1 MDPESRTED
10 KPVTWWIRLSECC
23 AWVVSD
29 EAALYI
35 DLIVFG
41 LSFLALWFSMD
52 LGCQLCV
59 FGILLLSLF
68 LCCRYRYMFF
78 TLWAAIGVL
87 WIHGWRF
94 GGGKGFSV
102 QWN

>member
-68 LCCRYRYMFF
+68 
-78 TLWAAIGVL
+78 
-87 WIHGWRF
+87 
-94 GGGKGFSV
+94 
-102 QWN
+102 